1 MAFIQ
6 ASELLRINP
15 NLRNSTI
22 QILNSMNLFIYY
34 DSLIKLNIN
43 LNYLH
48 KFAHMIYNNRNLNK
62 VVFNPRFLCV
72 GDVWKTNFNTY
83 RNTTNSRILNNNIE
97 IYSAALI
104 CLMFSTHQRYQTQ
117 TPFILVDSNGNLTI
131 SNTWIINNNK
141 TYKPKSIKINLN

>member
-1 MAFIQ
+1 MAFIS

-22 QILNSMNLFIYY
+22 QILNSMNLIIYY
-34 DSLIKLNIN
+34 DSLIQTNIN

-48 KFAHMIYNNRNLNK
+48 KFAHMIYNNRNSIK

-83 RNTTNSRILNNNIE
+83 RNTTNSRILINNIE

-104 CLMFSTHQRYQTQ
+104 CLMFSNHQRYQTE
-117 TPFILVDSNGNLTI
+117 TPFILVDSNGNLII

-141 TYKPKSIKINLN
+141 TKSIQSIRINLN